1 VEADPTTHE
10 LTARWQAVFEAADRV
25 LELAPAEQQAYLDRW
40 AREHP
45 ELGDDLLALI
55 TAGTAGSALETPAP
69 VFGASFLHAAGEFTD
84 LPAADSS
91 QIGPYRVRR
100 EIARG
105 GMGAVYLAERS
116 DDQYRKEVAL
126 KVLPPW
132 SGGGRRRLQRFL
144 EERQILA
151 ALDHPG
157 IARLLDG
164 GVTADGMPWFA
175 MEYIDGQ
182 PIDRHADRLRLSV
195 EARLELFCEVCAAV
209 QYAHR
214 SLVVHR
220 DLKPSNILVA
230 VGGRVALLDFGI
242 ARLVAE
248 DPARIAAATAPGDR
262 LLTPL
267 YASPEQI
274 RGESASTAADVY
286 ALGVLLYTL
295 LTGRSPYRLASFES
309 YEVANAVLEQEPERA
324 SLAALRTGGY
334 PSRSGPEVSA
344 EGLALV
350 RGTTPVRLAKRL
362 RGDLDAI
369 VQKALDKEPGR
380 RYATVEQFEADVRR
394 HLAGLPVVARPASR
408 LYVTRKFVRRNRAGV
423 VMSVAAAVLVL
434 GFAVVMTVQRS
445 RIRAQSERLVIERN
459 RAELTGQFFIN
470 TFEAVTPGL
479 RGISARE
486 ILDSATARIDQELA
500 DHPGQRADLMMTM
513 ARAYHRLE
521 LYAPARSLLERSL
534 GLRRGLRPRAPVEIA
549 ETLVLLGAVL
559 LAQGEVEPAERVLSE
574 ALDLRRQARGGS
586 HRDVARTLVD
596 LSAVR
601 RAQRRLPEAE
611 QLAREAVRIDQA
623 READGRPDLAR
634 SISALAH
641 VLADRGEHR
650 SAAGLF
656 RQSLSLARAAHSD
669 EHPDVVDAVF
679 DLASALHAS
688 GGHTEADSLIRYGIT
703 VQRRLLTGV
712 LLRGAAQLEGT
723 TDHSR
728 STPTGSEEAAASVAR
743 ILETKPPLPTLEA
756 SGTPGARIAF
766 VSDRDGPDPVG
777 DRGNHEVYVMNAD
790 GTDQRRLTH
799 EQSNDFNPAWSPDGK
814 RIAFTSQR
822 DGGFDIFLMNADGSE
837 QRALTRFTAL
847 GLGAVEPAWS
857 PDGKRIAFRSRAKQL
872 DVYVINVDGTGLTRL
887 THDPGGVGAPAWSPD
902 GKRIAYS
909 SRRHGLPE
917 ILVMDADGG
926 NPVRLTTN
934 EALDHRASWSPDGRR
949 IAFHTNRD
957 GDQEIYVMNS
967 DGSHPTRLTHYVG
980 EDAHPSWSPDGR
992 QIVFHRRVL
1001 GHGQV
1006 FVMNADGTDVK
1017 RITGLSAVAFNGFP
1031 NWGPAAP

>member
-1 VEADPTTHE
+1 MW
-10 LTARWQAVFEAADRV
+10 RQVFEAADQV
-25 LELAPAEQQAYLDRW
+25 LDLDPADREAFLARWIHQHPALGGELVALLD
-40 AREHP
+40 A
-45 ELGDDLLALI
+45 A
-55 TAGTAGSALETPAP
+55 SAVSVLETPAS
-69 VFGASFLHAAGEFTD
+69 VFSAPFLQDIAGHDETMAPGDF
-84 LPAADSS
+84 PERF
-91 QIGPYRVRR
+91 GPYRVRR
-100 EIARG
+100 EVGRG
-105 GMGAVYLAERS
+105 GMAAVYLAERS
-116 DDQYRKEVAL
+116 DDQYHKEVAL
-126 KVLPPW
+126 KVLPAW
-132 SGGGRRRLQRFL
+132 GGGGRLRRQRFL

-164 GVTADGMPWFA
+164 GVTEDGAPWFA

-182 PIDRHADRLRLSV
+182 PIDRYADERKLSVDDRLRL
-195 EARLELFCEVCAAV
+195 FCTVCAAV

-214 SLVVHR
+214 HLVVHR
-220 DLKPSNILVA
+220 DLKPSNILVSA
-230 VGGRVALLDFGI
+230 EGRVALLDFGI
-242 ARLVAE
+242 ARLLAE
-248 DPARIAAATAPGDR
+248 DPALPAISTGTGDR

-274 RGESASTAADVY
+274 RGEPASTAADVY
-286 ALGVLLYTL
+286 ALGVLLHTL

-309 YEVANAVLEQEPERA
+309 YEVATAVLRQEPERP
-324 SLAALRTGGY
+324 SIAARRTVE
-334 PSRSGPEVSA
+334 SSA
-344 EGLALV
+344 RGNVGNTAESLALV
-350 RGTTPVRLAKRL
+350 RGSTAVRLAKRL

-369 VQKALDKEPGR
+369 VLKAMDKEPGR
-380 RYATVEQFEADVRR
+380 RYATVEQFETDVRR
-394 HLAGLPVVARPASR
+394 HLDRLPVLAQPASR

-470 TFEAVTPGL
+470 TFKGLTPGL
-479 RGISARE
+479 RGTSARE
-486 ILDSATARIDQELA
+486 ILDSATARIDQELG
-500 DHPGQRADLMMTM
+500 DHPGQRAELMMTM

-534 GLRRGLRPRAPVEIA
+534 GLRRGLRPGAPVEIA
-549 ETLVLLGAVL
+549 ETLVLLGTVL

-574 ALDLRRQARGGS
+574 ALVLRRQARGGS
-586 HRDVARTLVD
+586 HRDVAQTLAD

-623 READGRPDLAR
+623 RGGAGRTDLAR
-634 SISALAH
+634 STTALAH
-641 VLADRGEHR
+641 VLADQGEHR

-656 RQSLSLARAAHSD
+656 RQALSLARAAYTP

-688 GGHTEADSLIRYGIT
+688 GGHREADSLIRYGIAI
-703 VQRRLLTGV
+703 QRRMLTGV
-712 LLRGAAQLEGT
+712 LLRSATQLEGT
-723 TDHSR
+723 AGPNRPSTTD
-728 STPTGSEEAAASVAR
+728 GSEEVAASVAR
-743 ILETKPPLPTLEA
+743 ALETKAPPPAPEA
-756 SGTPGARIAF
+756 PGSTGAHIAF

-799 EQSNDFNPAWSPDGK
+799 HQNNDFNPAWSPDGK

-822 DGGFDIFLMNADGSE
+822 DGGFEIFLMNADGSE
-837 QRALTRFTAL
+837 PRALTSFTAL

-857 PDGKRIAFRSRAKQL
+857 PDGQRIAFRSRAKQI

-909 SRRHGLPE
+909 SRQYGLPE

-926 NPVRLTTN
+926 NPVRLTAN
-934 EALDHRASWSPDGRR
+934 KALDHRASWSPDGRR
-949 IAFHTNRD
+949 IAFHSNRD

-967 DGSHPTRLTHYVG
+967 DGSDPTRLTHNVG
-980 EDAHPSWSPDGR
+980 EDGHPSWSPDGR
-992 QIVFHRRVL
+992 RIVFHRRVL
-1001 GHGQV
+1001 GHGQIYT
-1006 FVMNADGTDVK
+1006 MNADGTDVK
-1017 RITGLSAVAFNGFP
+1017 RLTTLSAVAFSGFP
-1031 NWGPAAP
+1031 NWGPAPP